1 MSITILNPGM
11 LTSVQDLGRI
21 GYQQYGVS
29 VSGVMDPRSASIANI
44 LVDNDEGEAVLE
56 CTMMGPHLR
65 FDAPN
70 IIAITGGDLGA
81 TLDGQSIDTYRAVPV
96 NAGQTLRF
104 TMLRTGCRAFVA
116 FAGGL
121 DIPLVMGSRSTDMK
135 AKIGG
140 YQGRKLQKDDVIA
153 FRAPKTDLKN
163 LGVRHISPEFVPR
176 AEYKLR
182 VVLGPQDDA
191 FTELGIMTF
200 LSSVYTLTPEFDRMG
215 CRLDG
220 ELIEHIKDGN
230 IISDGIAFGAIQVPS
245 AGKPIIMLADRQ
257 TTGGYTKIANVI
269 SADFRI
275 LAQLKAGDRVRFE
288 KVSITTAQ
296 EALLAQRAALRCLRG
311 AMNVD
316 AALKR
321 KNNSNRR
328 NDTWPLILPL
338 ISIRSRARFA
348 SSSARVSSTSQPP
361 VCVAATH
368 RPILSSFRRNTRE
381 ILRNLPS
388 ATPSPARSLR
398 LSGVRPRRTIWARAA
413 TSAPTF
419 PSIASTA
426 MASGMARS

>member
-21 GYQQYGVS
+21 GYQQFGVS

-44 LVDNDEGEAVLE
+44 LVGNDEGEAVLE
-56 CTMMGPHLR
+56 CTMMGPHIR

-81 TLDGQSIDTYRAVPV
+81 TLDGQRIDTYRAIPV

-121 DIPLVMGSRSTDMK
+121 DIPVVMGSRSTNMK

-140 YQGRKLQKDDVIA
+140 YQGRKLQKDDVIG

-163 LGVRHISPEFVPR
+163 LGLRHTSPEFMPR

-182 VVLGPQDDA
+182 IVLGPQDDA
-191 FTELGIMTF
+191 FTERGITTF

-220 ELIEHIKDGN
+220 ELIEHVKSGD
-230 IISDGIAFGAIQVPS
+230 IISDGIALGAVQIPNH
-245 AGKPIIMLADRQ
+245 GRPIIMLADRQ
-257 TTGGYTKIANVI
+257 TTGGYAKIANVI

-275 LAQLKAGDRVRFE
+275 LAQLKAGDKVHFE
-288 KVSITTAQ
+288 KVSIAAAQ
-296 EALLAQRAALRCLRG
+296 EALLAQRATLNCLR
-311 AMNVD
+311 
-316 AALKR
+316 
-321 KNNSNRR
+321 
-328 NDTWPLILPL
+328 
-338 ISIRSRARFA
+338 
-348 SSSARVSSTSQPP
+348 SAIDR
-361 VCVAATH
+361 
-368 RPILSSFRRNTRE
+368 
-381 ILRNLPS
+381 
-388 ATPSPARSLR
+388 
-398 LSGVRPRRTIWARAA
+398 
-413 TSAPTF
+413 
-419 PSIASTA
+419 
-426 MASGMARS
+426 